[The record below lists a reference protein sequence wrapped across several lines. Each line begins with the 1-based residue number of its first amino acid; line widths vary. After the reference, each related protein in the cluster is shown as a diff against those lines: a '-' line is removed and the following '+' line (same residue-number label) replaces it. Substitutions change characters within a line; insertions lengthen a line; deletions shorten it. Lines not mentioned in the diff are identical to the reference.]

1 MAKIIKNVDIQNIDL
16 DSEQTLWTYC
26 ALDCAVTQEIWQKIK
41 TDLDDT
47 TTGTYNFELDSIKPA
62 MAMMLKGLRVDLD
75 AVKNMRAPLKDTRVK
90 LERML
95 NLFANAATGKDLNH
109 ASPKQLQNLFY
120 LHLGIPKV
128 MSYKKGKQKVS
139 TDREALEYMRQN
151 YPRAKPFCN
160 AILALRDIDKHLGVL
175 DLSLIHI

>member
-139 TDREALEYMRQN
+139 TDRSA
-151 YPRAKPFCN
+151 
-160 AILALRDIDKHLGVL
+160 
-175 DLSLIHI
+175 

>member
-1 MAKIIKNVDIQNIDL
+1 
-16 DSEQTLWTYC
+16 
-26 ALDCAVTQEIWQKIK
+26 
-41 TDLDDT
+41 
-47 TTGTYNFELDSIKPA
+47 

-75 AVKNMRAPLKDTRVK
+75 AVKNMRAPLKDTRVR

-128 MSYKKGKQKVS
+128 MSYKKGKQKIS
-139 TDREALEYMRQN
+139 TDREALEFMREN

-175 DLSLIHI
+175 DTV